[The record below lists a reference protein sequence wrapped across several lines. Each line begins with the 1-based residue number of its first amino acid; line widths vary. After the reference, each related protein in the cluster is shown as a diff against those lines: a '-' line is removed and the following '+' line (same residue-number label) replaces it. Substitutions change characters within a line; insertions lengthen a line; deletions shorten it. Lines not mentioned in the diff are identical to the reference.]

1 MKWEEIVKIQYDA
14 MQRSSVVY
22 IAILSALATFSKQLS
37 LNCYSK
43 ASLVIAFL
51 LVLSQSFS
59 VLYLTNVQRQASW
72 ENGSNGRLNEKENK
86 TRKAVLWLS
95 GLATLSIILT
105 ISLIIFS

>member
-22 IAILSALATFSKQLS
+22 IAILSALAAFSKQLS
-37 LNCYSK
+37 LNYYSK
-43 ASLVIAFL
+43 TSLAIAFL
-51 LVLSQSFS
+51 LVLLQNFS

-72 ENGSNGRLNEKENK
+72 ENGNNSQLNKKENK
-86 TRKAVLWLS
+86 TRKAVLWFS

-105 ISLIIFS
+105 ISLIVFS